1 MANNFVKAG
10 SLGDTTGAPILRTAV
25 IANSVVAVQE
35 NSYKITS
42 GFANLGTTG
51 ALVFGHADSIQTTN
65 GIGEI
70 TTGVA
75 GAGIGTFLGSWTA
88 LSTNQTATG
97 VSQAVVNC
105 DISKHSLYSA
115 TLNATIN
122 TTTGS
127 GLMGYFINLAD
138 ATQLSESSTLTTTL
152 QYALWGADPVR
163 GGNNVICNIY
173 QSQVFGV

>member
-1 MANNFVKAG
+1 MANNFIKAG
-10 SLGDTTGAPILRTAV
+10 SLGDTNGAPILRKAV

-35 NSYKITS
+35 NSFKLAS
-42 GFANLGTTG
+42 GFAALGTTA

-75 GAGIGTFLGSWTA
+75 GAGIGTFLGSYTA
-88 LSTNQTATG
+88 SSTNQTATG

-105 DISKHSLYSA
+105 DISKASLYSG

-127 GLMGYFINLAD
+127 GLAGYFINLAD
-138 ATQLSESSTLTTTL
+138 STQLSESSTLTTTL
-152 QYALWGADPVR
+152 QYAIQGADPGR
-163 GGNNVICNIY
+163 GANNVLVNIY
-173 QSQVFGV
+173 QSQVFGS